1 MNIND
6 PRLTAYVLEELT
18 AEERRAVE
26 AMLERSP
33 DLAREAA
40 ALRRTA
46 RTLESA
52 LAAADAPSPMTALPV
67 TAADAPSLMTALSVA
82 AAGAGLIAA
91 PSADE
96 LRRTRRS
103 TSAGVR
109 VQRAFRL
116 AACFAVIGGAAWLIG
131 RAMWQ
136 DTRPAAMHLVDASG
150 SKTLND
156 LTVILNSGVPEIR
169 LEHRGPGLIRV
180 DNPVADA
187 AHPQL
192 FGGGFSSTDL
202 NFSEDFLTRA
212 YQTAGKPASSA
223 GAHWMLQRGGDV
235 IIRQFNAPTSG
246 TAGAVEA
253 SGASELAGIEG
264 VSYQYQVPF
273 RKRDISGDGRPQVM
287 LGQPSVE
294 GVHLGFDYTP
304 SDGGDGA
311 NADGERWFFGAHQT
325 QDRLG
330 LPAVAYMMDFDARVD
345 EWRGFNSPDAT
356 GRYAS
361 RSRDDSLCF
370 RELYAG
376 AAYADELAFDLS
388 TQETYA
394 PIVENPFVFTADEAA
409 STFSIDVDTASYSNI
424 RRHLLAGQLPPKNAV
439 RIEEMINAFRYDYP
453 LPEADRPFSVNA
465 EVGECPWAEGHRLV
479 RIGLQ
484 GYEVAREQRP
494 PANLVFLV
502 DVSGSM
508 QDENKL
514 PLVRESLKV
523 LLEQLWA
530 DDHVGIVTYAGES
543 RVALP
548 STPGTRYRE
557 IVEVID
563 GLGAEG
569 STNGEA
575 GIRDAYAMAS
585 ENFRDG
591 GVNRVVLC
599 TDGDFNVGVS
609 DDNELVKLIRE
620 QAKSGVFLTVL
631 GFGTGNLKDGKLE
644 ALADQGNGH
653 YAYIDD
659 LIEAK
664 RVLGDECGAT
674 LQTIAKDVKIQVE
687 FNPAHVQAYRL
698 VGYENRVMDNRDFA
712 DDTKDAGEIGAGHSV
727 TALYEI
733 VPAGLA
739 WRSVGDDEFSNPEE
753 RVPPA
758 APSGA
763 REGAGEAANV
773 ETSNVETSNVE
784 TSERQD
790 AETLDEGDAGL
801 ASGEAGRAI
810 PGDAMLML
818 RLRYKAPEADVSN
831 LIEAPVYDDGSMIE
845 QRSADFRF
853 TAAVASFGLLLRQSP
868 YLADWSFEA
877 AEELA
882 RGGAG
887 DDPSG
892 YRTEFVDLV
901 RKAIELRA
909 SRGAEGER

>member
-1 MNIND
+1 MNNND
-6 PRLTAYVLEELT
+6 PRLTAYVLDELNP
-18 AEERRAVE
+18 EERRAV
-26 AMLERSP
+26 AAALERSP
-33 DLAREAA
+33 ELSRETE

-46 RTLESA
+46 MRLQK
-52 LAAADAPSPMTALPV
+52 
-67 TAADAPSLMTALSVA
+67 ALSATDTPILMAAVGGSDGERTPSGTGLGV
-82 AAGAGLIAA
+82 AAGAGAIPTPGTILTVVAVEGSGSAA
-91 PSADE
+91 EFPGAGARV
-96 LRRTRRS
+96 RR
-103 TSAGVR
+103 V
-109 VQRAFRL
+109 FRH
-116 AACFAVIGGAAWLIG
+116 AACLAVIGGTAWLIG
-131 RAMWQ
+131 KAMWR
-136 DTRPAAMHLVDASG
+136 DTRPAAVQVVDRIGTRLSPQASI
-150 SKTLND
+150 
-156 LTVILNSGVPEIR
+156 ILPDNFTEIP
-169 LEHRGPGLIRV
+169 LEHRGPGLIVV
-180 DNPVADA
+180 DNPGAGA
-187 AHPQL
+187 NQPHLL
-192 FGGGFSSTDL
+192 FGGVGSTDRIEL
-202 NFSEDFLTRA
+202 STA
-212 YQTAGKPASSA
+212 STVGKSIKTAGSPPSNA
-223 GAHWMLQRGGDV
+223 GAVWMLQRGGDV
-235 IIRQFNAPTSG
+235 TAGQFNAPAG
-246 TAGAVEA
+246 GAVGAVEA
-253 SGASELAGIEG
+253 TVASEFAGIEG

-273 RKRDISGDGRPQVM
+273 RNRDVSGDGRPEAM
-287 LGQPSVE
+287 
-294 GVHLGFDYTP
+294 F
-304 SDGGDGA
+304 
-311 NADGERWFFGAHQT
+311 
-325 QDRLG
+325 G
-330 LPAVAYMMDFDARVD
+330 LPAVAYMMDFDAPVD

-356 GRYAS
+356 DRYAS
-361 RSRDDSLCF
+361 QSWDDSLHF
-370 RELYAG
+370 QERYAG
-376 AAYADELAFDLS
+376 AAYANELTFDLS
-388 TQETYA
+388 TPETYV
-394 PIVENPFVFTADEAA
+394 PIIENPFIFTADEAA

-424 RRHLLAGQLPPKNAV
+424 RRHLLAGQLPPKDAV

-453 LPEADRPFSVNA
+453 LPEADRPFSVHA

-494 PANLVFLV
+494 PVNLVFLV

-530 DDHVGIVTYAGES
+530 DDFVGIVTYAGES

-548 STPGTRYRE
+548 STPGARYRE

-563 GLGAEG
+563 SLGAEG

-585 ENFRDG
+585 ENFLEG

-609 DDNELVKLIRE
+609 DDNELVKLISE

-644 ALADQGNGH
+644 ALADKGNGH

-687 FNPAHVQAYRL
+687 FNPAQVQAYRL
-698 VGYENRVMDNRDFA
+698 IGYENRVMDNRDFA

-727 TALYEI
+727 TALYEV

-739 WRSVGDDEFSNPEE
+739 WRSDGDDGFSDP
-753 RVPPA
+753 
-758 APSGA
+758 
-763 REGAGEAANV
+763 
-773 ETSNVETSNVE
+773 
-784 TSERQD
+784 
-790 AETLDEGDAGL
+790 
-801 ASGEAGRAI
+801 AGRTKSDESAARAL
-810 PGDAMLML
+810 PADALLML
-818 RLRYKAPEADVSN
+818 RLRYKAPEADASD
-831 LIEAPVYDDGSMIE
+831 LIETPVYDNGALIE
-845 QRSADFRF
+845 QMSEDFRF

-882 RGGAG
+882 RGGLG

-909 SRGAEGER
+909 SEGAEGNP